1 MKRSPVAL
9 AAARE
14 RAAVRAKAARVAEL
28 RERAALNSRIADER
42 AVLFEAQRAARLGGA
57 L

>member
-1 MKRSPVAL
+1 VAL